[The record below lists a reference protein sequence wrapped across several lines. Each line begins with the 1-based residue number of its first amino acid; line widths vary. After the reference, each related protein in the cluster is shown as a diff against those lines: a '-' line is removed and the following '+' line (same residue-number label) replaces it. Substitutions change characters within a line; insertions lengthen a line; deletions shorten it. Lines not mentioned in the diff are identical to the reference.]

1 MFKFIHAADIHLD
14 SPLRGLEQY
23 EGAPTTE
30 IRGAARRA
38 LENLVDLAIEESVR
52 FLLIA
57 GDFYDG
63 DWRDYNTGLFF
74 TRQMTRLREA
84 NIPVYL
90 IAGNHDA
97 ANRMTRHLKLP
108 DNVHL
113 LSSGTAET
121 KRITE
126 LDVAIHGQSFAT
138 AAVYDNLAAAYPAP
152 QSGML
157 NIGLLHTC
165 ATSTEHERYAPCSL
179 DDLKLK
185 GYDYWALGHVHTRQT
200 FSETPWIGFSG
211 NLQGRHIRETG
222 PKGCML
228 VTVSDDRSLNVEF
241 RELDVLR
248 WERAIIETAQT
259 RSAEELLDHL
269 YSKIEHLQGAAAGR
283 FLALRVEFHGATEAH
298 QQLQSRREHWT
309 QEVRARAIEAG
320 RGDVWVEKVK
330 FRTRPPQDER
340 AEDRIDASALGEI
353 RSLFETLRQSPH
365 ALCDWEFR
373 LDDLSRKLP
382 GDLKALLQD
391 GDADWLNERI
401 AEAESILLEELLSGK
416 ESA

>member
-84 NIPVYL
+84 DIPVYL

-138 AAVYDNLAAAYPAP
+138 AAVYDNLAAAYPP
-152 QSGML
+152 PHSGML

-269 YSKIEHLQGAAAGR
+269 YSKIEHLQGTAAGR
-283 FLALRVEFHGATEAH
+283 FLALRVEFQGATEAH

-309 QEVRARAIEAG
+309 QEVRARAIQAG

-340 AEDRIDASALGEI
+340 TEDRIDASALGEI
-353 RSLFETLRQSPH
+353 RSLFETLRQSPD
-365 ALCDWEFR
+365 ALSDWEFR

-391 GDADWLNERI
+391 GDADWLTERI

>member
-84 NIPVYL
+84 DIPVYL

-121 KRITE
+121 ERITE

-269 YSKIEHLQGAAAGR
+269 YGKIEHLQGTAAGR
-283 FLALRVEFHGATEAH
+283 FLALRVEFQGATEAH

-309 QEVRARAIEAG
+309 QEVRARAIQAG

-340 AEDRIDASALGEI
+340 TEDRIDASALGEI
-353 RSLFETLRQSPH
+353 RSLFETLRQSPD
-365 ALCDWEFR
+365 ALSDWEFR

-391 GDADWLNERI
+391 GDADWLTERI